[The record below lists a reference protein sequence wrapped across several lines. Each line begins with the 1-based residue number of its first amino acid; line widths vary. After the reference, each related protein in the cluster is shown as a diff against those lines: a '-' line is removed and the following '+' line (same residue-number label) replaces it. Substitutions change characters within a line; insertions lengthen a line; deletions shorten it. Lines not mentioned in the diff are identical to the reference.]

1 MLTLGPMASKAAA
14 AIARAEKEG
23 IHAAHYDMI
32 FLKPIDTE
40 ILKEA
45 AEKGCPIITVEDGI
59 KEGGLGSAV
68 VEWLNDN
75 GYDRHVTRI
84 GVPDSFVPHGKVPE
98 LMKLCAM
105 DEDAIYDAIIDV
117 HNKSALT

>member
-1 MLTLGPMASKAAA
+1 
-14 AIARAEKEG
+14 
-23 IHAAHYDMI
+23 MI
-32 FLKPIDTE
+32 FLKPIDTD

-45 AEKGCPIITVEDGI
+45 AEKGCPYHHRRRTASRRAVF
-59 KEGGLGSAV
+59 GSAV

-105 DEDAIYDAIIDV
+105 DEDAIYDAIIDA